1 MTENPNKLKN
11 RHRILTTLL
20 SSMSNA
26 VIICEISHENIEE
39 NGAVILTNESFS
51 AITEYASDEML
62 GQQVSLLFGESTD
75 KDVAERALFA
85 LKNGLSFEDEMIVY
99 KKQGSKLRCKFV
111 CLPIFDKNEVC
122 IYSVVRLRDLG
133 HKDEIER
140 LFDAYKKESALL
152 TQYKDAIDKSAIV
165 SKTDLFGTI
174 TYVNEHFCKTSGY
187 ASEELLGKPHNIVR
201 HPDTPKKVF
210 YDMWQTILHKNTWRG
225 IVQNRHKNGESYFV
239 DATII
244 PMLDQDGEISE
255 FIGIRYEITKEIL
268 ARQEAQQ
275 ALAHRTEFFA
285 KASHELRTPLN
296 IVINFAE
303 NLKEDLPEIN
313 VVEAVTK
320 EAKHFIE
327 KIEKNA
333 RYLLSLINDIL
344 DISKV
349 EHSIQREIQI
359 RENLQAVLSDIYES
373 FKVTVKHGVKF
384 ELDLT
389 KEPILVRTNKRFLM
403 QIVLNILS
411 NSAKFT
417 KSGEIRIILRKE
429 NGRAVIKIIDTG
441 RGIPKQKM
449 DTIFEPFIQANR
461 NDEGTGLGLKLVK
474 ELCSALNIDLK
485 VKSEVGVGTTF
496 IMTMGVE
503 TN

>member
-20 SSMSNA
+20 SSISNSI
-26 VIICEISHENIEE
+26 VICEMAHDNEE
-39 NGAVILTNESFS
+39 TKGSIAFTNKSFCELM
-51 AITEYASDEML
+51 EYSEDEVV
-62 GQQVSLLFGESTD
+62 GQKISLLFGELTD
-75 KDVAERALFA
+75 KNIAKRAIFA
-85 LKNGLSFEDEMIVY
+85 IENGLSFEDEMIVY
-99 KKQGSKLRCKFV
+99 KKHGDKLRGKLICS
-111 CLPIFDKNEVC
+111 PIYDKNEACVYLV
-122 IYSVVRLRDLG
+122 IRLKSLG
-133 HKDEIER
+133 FKEQMEH
-140 LFDAYKKESALL
+140 LTDAYNKESALL
-152 TQYKDAIDKSAIV
+152 AQYKDAIDKSAIV

-174 TYVNEHFCKTSGY
+174 TYANEHFCQTSGY
-187 ASEELLGKPHNIVR
+187 SVAELIGKPHNIVR
-201 HPDTPKKVF
+201 HPDTPKETF
-210 YDMWQTILHKNTWRG
+210 YDMWQAILHKKTWRG
-225 IVQNRHKNGESYFV
+225 VVQNRHRNGESYFV

-244 PMLDQDGEISE
+244 PILDQDGEISE
-255 FIGIRYEITKEIL
+255 FIGIRYDITKEIL

-313 VVEAVTK
+313 IVEAVTK
-320 EAKHFIE
+320 EASHFIE
-327 KIEKNA
+327 KIGKNA

-349 EHSIQREIQI
+349 ENSIQKEIQI

-373 FKVTVKHGVKF
+373 FKVTVKQGVAF

-389 KEPILVRTNKRFLM
+389 NEPIFVRTNKRFLM

-417 KSGEIRIILRKE
+417 KSGEIRIKLRKE
-429 NGRAVIKIIDTG
+429 DGRAVIKIIDSG

-474 ELCSALNIDLK
+474 ELCSALNIELK
-485 VKSEVGVGTTF
+485 VKSEVDVGTTF
-496 IMTMGVE
+496 IMTMGIE
-503 TN
+503 SN